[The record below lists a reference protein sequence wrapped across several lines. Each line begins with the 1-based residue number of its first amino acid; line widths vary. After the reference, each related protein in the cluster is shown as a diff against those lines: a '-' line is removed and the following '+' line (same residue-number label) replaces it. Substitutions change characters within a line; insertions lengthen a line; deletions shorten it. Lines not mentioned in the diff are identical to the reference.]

1 MSVKLHYSDK
11 AIRDVPITS
20 RQEDC
25 PFRITQNPAEL
36 DSMFAWWARH
46 PK

>member
-11 AIRDVPITS
+11 AIGNVPITS

-25 PFRITQNPAEL
+25 PFRIT
-36 DSMFAWWARH
+36 
-46 PK
+46 